1 MWERRKG
8 VIGGISIIGVI
19 GIISVISIIIK
30 KVARQKSGNLYYESV
45 DKMWN
50 FKACEIR
57 ESGAYYAYVSISR
70 RSVTPKLPF

>member
-1 MWERRKG
+1 M
-8 VIGGISIIGVI
+8 SD
-19 GIISVISIIIK
+19 
-30 KVARQKSGNLYYESV
+30 NLICESV

>member
-1 MWERRKG
+1 MGIMG
-8 VIGGISIIGVI
+8 VIGII
-19 GIISVISIIIK
+19 GIISVICIIGIIIK
-30 KVARQKSGNLYYESV
+30 KVARQKSDNLICESV

>member
-1 MWERRKG
+1 M
-8 VIGGISIIGVI
+8 IGGISVIGVI
-19 GIISVISIIIK
+19 GVICIIGIIIK
-30 KVARQKSGNLYYESV
+30 KVVRQKSDNLICESV

>member
-1 MWERRKG
+1 MGIMG
-8 VIGGISIIGVI
+8 VIGVISVISVISIIG
-19 GIISVISIIIK
+19 IIIK
-30 KVARQKSGNLYYESV
+30 KVARQKSGNLYCESV

>member
-1 MWERRKG
+1 MGIMG
-8 VIGGISIIGVI
+8 VIGV
-19 GIISVISIIIK
+19 ISVICIIGIIIK
-30 KVARQKSGNLYYESV
+30 KVARQKSDNLICESV